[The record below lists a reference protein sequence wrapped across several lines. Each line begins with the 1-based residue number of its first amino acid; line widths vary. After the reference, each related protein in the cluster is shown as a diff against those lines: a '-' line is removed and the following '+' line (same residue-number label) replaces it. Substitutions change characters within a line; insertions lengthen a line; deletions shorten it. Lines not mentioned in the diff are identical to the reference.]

1 MIDYI
6 STIIHQG
13 KSKPNLGHLQPDAQY
28 SSGWQKYWLTGAE
41 KIEVWYNPSS
51 ELLRIQGSVAY
62 FWKGHNFTC
71 TRRDFR
77 EGIDFLENILQV
89 DLWRSDITQFEFGE
103 IMQVDTKPKDYIKH
117 HKIGTGEHLQANDRG
132 KDKGNFRSWNEPNV
146 SLKMYD
152 ASRNIIMKQGLQ
164 RQGIIEEAGWN
175 PEGHFLKWEA
185 HYIKP
190 EVLNQ
195 GRALILANLV
205 DRHWEEI
212 FKADL
217 YNQYKRLIPMKT
229 IVTPSNKKDLGSAD
243 IVLLSLAELQIN
255 EGISLEELKKILYD
269 KINSIPDEV
278 LTKADKDSR
287 KRQIKA
293 MLDKIVE
300 EPESRWDLSEKLA
313 EALKKDI

>member
-1 MIDYI
+1 
-6 STIIHQG
+6 
-13 KSKPNLGHLQPDAQY
+13 
-28 SSGWQKYWLTGAE
+28 
-41 KIEVWYNPSS
+41 
-51 ELLRIQGSVAY
+51 
-62 FWKGHNFTC
+62 
-71 TRRDFR
+71 
-77 EGIDFLENILQV
+77 
-89 DLWRSDITQFEFGE
+89 
-103 IMQVDTKPKDYIKH
+103 MQVDTKPKDYIKH
-117 HKIGTGEHLQANDRG
+117 HNIGTGEHLQANDRG

-146 SLKMYD
+146 RLKMYD
-152 ASRNIIMKQGLQ
+152 ASRNILMKQGLQ

-185 HYIKP
+185 HYVKP

-229 IVTPSNKKDLGSAD
+229 IVTPTNKKDLGSAD

-300 EPESRWDLSEKLA
+300 EPESRWDLSEKDWIEGLTYWSRA
-313 EALKKDI
+313 AAKTKASMPSMARMEQIKNRVISMIPRPNEFNNGFKDLDNIDTLRI

>member
-1 MIDYI
+1 M
-6 STIIHQG
+6 
-13 KSKPNLGHLQPDAQY
+13 
-28 SSGWQKYWLTGAE
+28 
-41 KIEVWYNPSS
+41 
-51 ELLRIQGSVAY
+51 GSPLHV
-62 FWKGHNFTC
+62 
-71 TRRDFR
+71 
-77 EGIDFLENILQV
+77 
-89 DLWRSDITQFEFGE
+89 
-103 IMQVDTKPKDYIKH
+103 
-117 HKIGTGEHLQANDRG
+117 
-132 KDKGNFRSWNEPNV
+132 
-146 SLKMYD
+146 
-152 ASRNIIMKQGLQ
+152 
-164 RQGIIEEAGWN
+164 
-175 PEGHFLKWEA
+175 
-185 HYIKP
+185 KP

-229 IVTPSNKKDLGSAD
+229 IVTPTNKKDLGSAD

>member
-1 MIDYI
+1 
-6 STIIHQG
+6 
-13 KSKPNLGHLQPDAQY
+13 
-28 SSGWQKYWLTGAE
+28 
-41 KIEVWYNPSS
+41 
-51 ELLRIQGSVAY
+51 
-62 FWKGHNFTC
+62 
-71 TRRDFR
+71 
-77 EGIDFLENILQV
+77 
-89 DLWRSDITQFEFGE
+89 
-103 IMQVDTKPKDYIKH
+103 
-117 HKIGTGEHLQANDRG
+117 
-132 KDKGNFRSWNEPNV
+132 
-146 SLKMYD
+146 
-152 ASRNIIMKQGLQ
+152 MKQGLQ

-300 EPESRWDLSEKLA
+300 EPESRWDLSEKLT